1 MSSFQGTKL
10 DTVTSLIRVNEIP
23 MWTWTWVTGEYFINC
38 CTASHW
44 QFHHAMPWTLIC
56 TLQSQVF
63 FRKLKKRNTEPIWT
77 TKQFVFKAYGPT
89 QLSRELCQ
97 LSFQHNSSNAAGSIK
112 VGCAASVLWYADT
125 GRGLLPIPS
134 HSFPRSKSGTDAGCG
149 PPCTEFWNG
158 PDICNIWHVSKSGMF
173 KCFK

>member
-1 MSSFQGTKL
+1 MDMGNRWILHQLLHGIALTISSCNAM
-10 DTVTSLIRVNEIP
+10 DTDLHLAIP
-23 MWTWTWVTGEYFINC
+23 
-38 CTASHW
+38 S
-44 QFHHAMPWTLIC
+44 
-56 TLQSQVF
+56 F